1 MIRFFVVGA
10 ATVFM
15 VLGQLIVAGPARC
28 EGGNRVAVALDD
40 KTFITVKDDAEW
52 EYVHLY
58 KVEDG
63 KLLLVDSVVVRQDHK
78 VDRIIEF
85 RRIAIESNAD

>member
-10 ATVFM
+10 ATVFLM
-15 VLGQLIVAGPARC
+15 LGQLIAPDPARC
-28 EGGNRVAVALDD
+28 DGGNRVAVALDAE
-40 KTFITVKDDAEW
+40 TFITVKDDAEW

-58 KVEDG
+58 KIENG
-63 KLLLVDSVVVRQDHK
+63 KLLLVDSVAVRQDHK

-85 RRIAIESNAD
+85 RRIAIGGSTD